1 MVKPFLFSIVVFVV
15 GLGAGFAFGFFRG
28 RKKSPKLEFQDHL
41 HRLDLLSNLGQL
53 AAGFD
58 LHEPSGQTQTNVKD
72 VLSLLIKE
80 VQEKVQSR
88 HIEIS
93 LQFVGSLPWVLIPEA
108 TFKHILLDVLLNA
121 IEALPKGGKIVIRTG
136 LKDEMVKIE
145 IQDNGMGIPKEVLS
159 RIFDPFFTTKSSGT
173 GLGLSTCKDL
183 VDRYLGKIFIS
194 SVENGGTLVTLYLP
208 GRFDA

>member
-1 MVKPFLFSIVVFVV
+1 MKPFLFSLVVFGV
-15 GLGAGFAFGFFRG
+15 GLGAGFFLG
-28 RKKSPKLEFQDHL
+28 RKKSHSQGEVKDHL
-41 HRLDLLSNLGQL
+41 HRIDLLSTLGQL

-58 LHEPSGQTQTNVKD
+58 IHEPSGQSQTNAKD
-72 VLSLLIKE
+72 TLSLLIKE
-80 VQEKVQSR
+80 IQEKVQSR

-108 TFKHILLDVLLNA
+108 TFKHIILDILLNA
-121 IEALPKGGKIVIRTG
+121 IEAIPKGGKIMLRTS

-145 IQDNGMGIPKEVLS
+145 VQDNGVGIPKEYLS
-159 RIFDPFFTTKSSGT
+159 RIFDPFFTTKTSGT

-183 VDRYLGKIFIS
+183 VEQHRGKIFIS

-208 GRFDA
+208 GRFDI